1 MTGLCL
7 SGVHKS
13 FGPLGVL
20 RGLDLE
26 VAGGSVTA
34 VLGPSGSGK
43 TTVLRIVAGFEPL
56 DRGCVEIGGRVV
68 DDGRHRVPPERRGIG
83 YVPQDGALFPHLTV
97 AANVGFGRSRFLR
110 RRADAATQSLLEMVG
125 LAGEGDRY
133 PHELSGGQQQRV
145 ALARALAVDP
155 ALVLLDEPF
164 SSLDASLRASVRAEV
179 LQILRD
185 GGITAV
191 LVTHDQDEAL
201 SVADQV
207 AVIRDGVIG
216 QTGAPQD
223 LYDHPVDPDMA
234 RFLGDANLVAATVHG
249 DGVTTPFGHLRLRPH
264 PDDAAGAADGPAV
277 ALIRPEQLTVS
288 TDLRGHGLR
297 AVVTRREFHGHDTV
311 ITLDPRLEAF
321 SDPLVVR
328 ADGDLDLAD
337 GTEVAVTAEGSAL
350 AWSAAGA

>member
-1 MTGLCL
+1 MTGLRL
-7 SGVHKS
+7 SGVHKA
-13 FGPLGVL
+13 FGHLHVL

-26 VAGGSVTA
+26 VAPGSLTA

-56 DRGCVEIGGRVV
+56 DRGRVEIGGRTA
-68 DDGRHRVPPERRGIG
+68 DDGRRYVPPDRRGIG

-110 RRADAATQSLLEMVG
+110 RRADAATTSLLEMVG
-125 LAGEGDRY
+125 LAGVADRY

-145 ALARALAVDP
+145 ALARALAVEP
-155 ALVLLDEPF
+155 SLVLLDEPF

-185 GGITAV
+185 GGVTAV

-207 AVIRDGVIG
+207 AVIHDGVIG
-216 QTGAPQD
+216 QSGAPQD

-234 RFLGDANLVAATVHG
+234 RFLGDANLVPATVDG
-249 DGVTTPFGHLRLRPH
+249 DGVATPFGRLRLRPH
-264 PDDAAGAADGPAV
+264 PDAAAPHGPAV

-288 TDLRGHGLR
+288 TELEGAGLR

-311 ITLDPRLEAF
+311 ITLDPRLGAAG
-321 SDPLVVR
+321 DPLVVR

-337 GTEVAVTAEGSAL
+337 GTEVEVTAEGSAL
-350 AWSAAGA
+350 AWSSGVANG